1 MISDGFSLIPE
12 GVLAEGKHHPRSYG
26 AFPYFLRHFIR
37 EQGALTWEQ
46 AVHKLTGHAAERFRL
61 AGRGVLREGS
71 WADLVVF
78 DPESVGERADFDDPY
93 RYPLGIDHVYVNGV
107 AAVSDGRLTDRC
119 PGQVLRRA
127 A

>member
-1 MISDGFSLIPE
+1 M
-12 GVLAEGKHHPRSYG
+12 
-26 AFPYFLRHFIR
+26 
-37 EQGALTWEQ
+37 
-46 AVHKLTGHAAERFRL
+46 
-61 AGRGVLREGS
+61 LREGA

-78 DPESVGERADFDDPY
+78 DPETVGETADFDDPY

-107 AAVSDGRLTDRC
+107 AAVGDGRLTGRC